1 MKDNGA
7 TLWSSWIPRRERA
20 RIGLISDTHIPQVA
34 EELSPHVGRAFK
46 GVDLI
51 LHAGDVY
58 VPSCLDWLERIAP
71 VRAVEMGGAVH
82 FGRDHRVAHKQVIE
96 VQGYAIGL
104 IHDLMLPGMLGEVRP
119 GALQAAFPDSG
130 SLQAALQWVFGARVD
145 IVVFGHTHEAL
156 IEAYQGVLLVNPG
169 SPTLPSPAG
178 RPATVAILELTP
190 AGPEARVIEVPRPP
204 LFPQR
209 RPIV

>member
-7 TLWSSWIPRRERA
+7 TLWSSWLGAKERMK
-20 RIGLISDTHIPQVA
+20 IGLISDTHIPEVA

-58 VPSCLDWLERIAP
+58 VPSCLDWLERVAP
-71 VRAVEMGGAVH
+71 VRAVELGGAVH
-82 FGRDHRVAHKQVIE
+82 FNADSRVAHKQVIE
-96 VQGYAIGL
+96 VQGHAIGL
-104 IHDLMLPGMLGEVRP
+104 VHDLMLPGITGDVRP
-119 GALQAAFPDSG
+119 GALQAAFPDDG
-130 SLQAALQWVFGARVD
+130 SLQRALRHVFGARVD

-190 AGPEARVIEVPRPP
+190 SGPQARVIEVPRPP

-209 RPIV
+209 RPIS